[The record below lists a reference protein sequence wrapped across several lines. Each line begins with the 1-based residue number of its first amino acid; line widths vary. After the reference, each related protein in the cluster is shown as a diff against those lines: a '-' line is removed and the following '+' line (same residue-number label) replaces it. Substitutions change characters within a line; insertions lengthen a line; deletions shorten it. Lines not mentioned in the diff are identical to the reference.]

1 VYLQPTTQQ
10 ARRHAHCATRPTPT
24 EDTSASERR
33 ARARTCNDAYP
44 HADDRRSTTDDGR
57 RRPNVHTRMQ
67 ATHHHTTPTASRRGG
82 ALHHGTID
90 DPRRYER
97 QQAPNTRNDSID
109 RAYPRR
115 EEAPLQPAASMASSR
130 ERPPHLT
137 SAASATRHATKIGTP
152 ADETSDEGERRVT
165 SVRPIASNTAR
176 AKVLRDGMHARR
188 HNKRRESV
196 STRNP
201 STITQRENTASAA
214 PPPLLAPIDA
224 QCALGRG
231 AGVEEER
238 FRRVSREDFRRD
250 PDSDSRLSSRSCL
263 SSRHRAA

>member
-1 VYLQPTTQQ
+1 MYLQPTTQQ

-33 ARARTCNDAYP
+33 ACARTCDDAYR

-97 QQAPNTRNDSID
+97 QQAPNTRSDSID

-137 SAASATRHATKIGTP
+137 SAASATCHATKIGTP

-188 HNKRRESV
+188 HNKRRESA

-201 STITQRENTASAA
+201 KHHYTAREYRLGCAGGRAGQAGGGPPPPPPCPIGRACGPAPVESPPTYPRGA
-214 PPPLLAPIDA
+214 PPRPGP
-224 QCALGRG
+224 
-231 AGVEEER
+231 
-238 FRRVSREDFRRD
+238 
-250 PDSDSRLSSRSCL
+250 
-263 SSRHRAA
+263 

>member
-1 VYLQPTTQQ
+1 MFFRSPGGLEATKGPHSAARVSAAHHAAGAAARALRDKTDTD
-10 ARRHAHCATRPTPT
+10 RRHERQRATSMRTHVRRCVPPRGRP
-24 EDTSASERR
+24 
-33 ARARTCNDAYP
+33 
-44 HADDRRSTTDDGR
+44 TTDDGR

-82 ALHHGTID
+82 ALHHGKID
-90 DPRRYER
+90 DHRRYER

-165 SVRPIASNTAR
+165 SVRPLASNTAR
-176 AKVLRDGMHARR
+176 VTVLRGGMRARR
-188 HNKRRESV
+188 HNKGRERV
-196 STRNP
+196 SARNP
-201 STITQRENTASAA
+201 KHHHTASERT
-214 PPPLLAPIDA
+214 PPLPHRHCPSHQWSRNVPWDGE
-224 QCALGRG
+224 GR
-231 AGVEEER
+231 
-238 FRRVSREDFRRD
+238 RRGKVRSRQ
-250 PDSDSRLSSRSCL
+250 S
-263 SSRHRAA
+263 

>member
-1 VYLQPTTQQ
+1 M
-10 ARRHAHCATRPTPT
+10 CTR
-24 EDTSASERR
+24 ECKR
-33 ARARTCNDAYP
+33 
-44 HADDRRSTTDDGR
+44 
-57 RRPNVHTRMQ
+57 
-67 ATHHHTTPTASRRGG
+67 HHHTTPTACRRGG
-82 ALHHGTID
+82 ALYHGTID

-196 STRNP
+196 TDRLADKPKSGRGDIYTHTALIAAR
-201 STITQRENTASAA
+201 TGAVASAA
-214 PPPLLAPIDA
+214 AIGASQARQPAHKLTAWRLAHGPRGRAPKKAAPAGGHFLVHTQVDCEREPYLL
-224 QCALGRG
+224 
-231 AGVEEER
+231 
-238 FRRVSREDFRRD
+238 RRCTSDDF
-250 PDSDSRLSSRSCL
+250 
-263 SSRHRAA
+263 